1 MEESSDTLQ
10 HKPRG
15 WRSEHSPM
23 TDAQRVSLD
32 ILAAAAGE
40 STPGDSLSL
49 AEASVRIKQLRR
61 EIGIHDD
68 DDSDTELD
76 DDDD

>member
-1 MEESSDTLQ
+1 MEDSSNTLQ
-10 HKPRG
+10 RHLRG

-40 STPGDSLSL
+40 ATPDDHLSL
-49 AEASVRIKQLRR
+49 AEASAKIKELRH
-61 EIGIHDD
+61 EIGIRDD
-68 DDSDTELD
+68 DESDTELD
-76 DDDD
+76 DDE